1 MTYTTL
7 IFNIVLAVMIRT
19 ASPEMMALLENYVN
33 SQKPEMD
40 YFVSL
45 QQCSDCSNCARTGS
59 LRQ

>member
-33 SQKPEMD
+33 SQKPEMIILL
-40 YFVSL
+40 V
-45 QQCSDCSNCARTGS
+45 CSNAVTAAIVQG
-59 LRQ
+59 LAV